1 MKLDLDY
8 ITDHKI
14 ETLNPSLIMLYIFGG
29 KKVFLLWAIYMH
41 GSWKSFLLWAIYMH
55 GSWKSFFHPIKGS
68 YIKISFV
75 GSQEEMEKKTKELDV
90 KKHRI
95 LGSLTFMLHVEEP

>member
-29 KKVFLLWAIYMH
+29 KKVFLLC
-41 GSWKSFLLWAIYMH
+41 AIYMH

-75 GSQEEMEKKTKELDV
+75 GSQEEMEKKP
-90 KKHRI
+90 KKW
-95 LGSLTFMLHVEEP
+95 M

>member
-1 MKLDLDY
+1 
-8 ITDHKI
+8 
-14 ETLNPSLIMLYIFGG
+14 
-29 KKVFLLWAIYMH
+29 
-41 GSWKSFLLWAIYMH
+41 MH